1 MSDKFFID
9 TNVIAYG
16 FEGEGMKSRVSRLV
30 MGLALESADAAIS
43 FQVIQEFCNIAL
55 RKFAHRFAPAELHD
69 YLRLALFPLCKV
81 FPSFEMLDHALRI
94 QQMHRIGYYDS
105 LIVSAATQ
113 GNCKYLLTE
122 DLNDGQTIEGVTVLN
137 PFGDESKLFAA
148 LPKLKRF

>member
-1 MSDKFFID
+1 
-9 TNVIAYG
+9 
-16 FEGEGMKSRVSRLV
+16 
-30 MGLALESADAAIS
+30 
-43 FQVIQEFCNIAL
+43 
-55 RKFAHRFAPAELHD
+55 
-69 YLRLALFPLCKV
+69 
-81 FPSFEMLDHALRI
+81 MLDHALRI